1 MPYRLLS
8 MTLFRVLLS
17 IFSIVNVVFWALL
30 AWSWA
35 VKPTWAARIP
45 LGLGTDP
52 RFRSTTVPVWARLA
66 AAIAAFWAV
75 AAVLYLT
82 VYLENKL
89 ALVALFVLAAIFLIL
104 GIGAAA
110 RVYHVLQMP
119 KGSALNFP
127 RRQQQEH

>member
-1 MPYRLLS
+1 
-8 MTLFRVLLS
+8 MTLLRVLLS

-35 VKPTWAARIP
+35 VKPAWAARIP

-52 RFRSTTVPVWARLA
+52 RFKATVPVWARLA

-82 VYLENKL
+82 VYSENKL
-89 ALVALFVLAAIFLIL
+89 AFIALFVLGAVFLIL

-110 RVYHVLQMP
+110 RVYQVLQMP

-127 RRQQQEH
+127 RRQQAH